1 MVNGQGMKMDIAAQK
16 FFDKA
21 REILKVE
28 KPEPF
33 GVFWNA
39 ADYKTRLALLRLTG
53 EAVYLN
59 NRRWEEISA
68 EARAT
73 IKRRAGEL
81 KDWLNKVLGVETCRA

>member
-1 MVNGQGMKMDIAAQK
+1 MELAAQN
-16 FFDKA
+16 FFEKA
-21 REILKVE
+21 RELLNVE

-59 NRRWEEISA
+59 NRRWDEISA

-73 IKRRAGEL
+73 IKRRATEL
-81 KDWLNKVLGVETCRA
+81 KDWLNKVLGVDNAVAN